1 MLYHTLTY
9 TNQHQQPVAVGKEF
23 ETSRAS
29 PSDPQAAREQLGT
42 DSFALQLQAAPDVN
56 DVLYV
61 AWSSGGM
68 G

>member
-9 TNQHQQPVAVGKEF
+9 TNQHQQPLAVAKEF

-29 PSDPQAAREQLGT
+29 LSDPQAAREQLGT